1 MTTLA
6 PHDGTLV
13 PGELRPWR
21 RPLVRGLADGAHV
34 LVDRVVEGERRHGP
48 RTPPDVPGPLGHG
61 VVALDPHPEAGR
73 VRRRLLPQRVGDVPP
88 GPRGV
93 ARRVEGFAAAAPTVC
108 WRAVD
113 HRRLALPLHWGAP
126 MRRLRERSERG
137 KSFKFFPGTR
147 SRYNYDDDVAARAA
161 NFSNET

>member
-1 MTTLA
+1 MTDNIVVPPIAVLPGVIATPRKRPAPLQIWPAIPLLRAEFPLRPAVWAGALAREPCADAGQVETMTALA

-93 ARRVEGFAAAAPTVC
+93 ARRL
-108 WRAVD
+108 AV
-113 HRRLALPLHWGAP
+113 A
-126 MRRLRERSERG
+126 
-137 KSFKFFPGTR
+137 
-147 SRYNYDDDVAARAA
+147 
-161 NFSNET
+161 